1 MSDCEQA
8 RSNVN
13 VKPARLGHFFWY
25 WQPFGLLAHLLAS
38 GGGQYTTNTVLTK
51 KNG

>member
-13 VKPARLGHFFWY
+13 VKPARLGHYLGY
-25 WQPFGLLAHLLAS
+25 WKPFALLAHLLAS
-38 GGGQYTTNTVLTK
+38 GDGQNTDEPLQ
-51 KNG
+51 NCFN